1 MKKIIVGI
9 SGATGVVYGV
19 RLLEVLKD
27 LNVETHLILS
37 EGAKVNIEIET
48 DLTVGQIENLAS
60 HVHDNKNVGASVAS
74 GSFKTDGMVIAP
86 CSIRTLSGVA
96 RSYNENLLIRAA
108 DVILKERRRLVLVV
122 RETPLHKGHLSL
134 MSEASDLGA
143 VILPPMPAF
152 YHMPASIQ
160 DIIDQ
165 TVGKILDQLDIEHR
179 LFKRWEGKSFRKLL
193 RPCQSEGS
201 VG

>member
-1 MKKIIVGI
+1 MKRIIIGI

-37 EGAKVNIEIET
+37 DGARKNIEIET
-48 DLTVGQIENLAS
+48 DLSIEKIENLAS
-60 HVHDNKNVGASVAS
+60 EVHDIKNVGASIAS
-74 GSFKTDGMVIAP
+74 GSFRTNGMVIAP

-96 RSYNENLLIRAA
+96 HSYNENLLIRAA
-108 DVILKERRRLVLVV
+108 DVVLKEHRRLVLVV

-134 MSEASDLGA
+134 MTQAADLGA

-165 TVGKILDQLDIEHR
+165 TVGKVLDQFDIEHHLYR
-179 LFKRWEGKSFRKLL
+179 RWEGKSYKKPL
-193 RPCQSEGS
+193 RTTLRGIQ
-201 VG
+201 

>member
-1 MKKIIVGI
+1 MKRIIIGI

-37 EGAKVNIEIET
+37 DGARKNIEIET
-48 DLTVGQIENLAS
+48 DLSIEKIENLAS
-60 HVHDNKNVGASVAS
+60 EVHDIKNVGASIAS
-74 GSFKTDGMVIAP
+74 GSFRTNGMVIAP

-96 RSYNENLLIRAA
+96 HSYNENLLIRAA
-108 DVILKERRRLVLVV
+108 DVVLKEHRRLVLVV

-134 MSEASDLGA
+134 MTQAADLGA

-165 TVGKILDQLDIEHR
+165 TVGKVLDQFDIEHHLYR
-179 LFKRWEGKSFRKLL
+179 RWEGKSFRK
-193 RPCQSEGS
+193 RET
-201 VG
+201 

>member
-1 MKKIIVGI
+1 MKRIVVGI
-9 SGATGVVYGV
+9 SGATGVVYGI

-27 LNVETHLILS
+27 LDVETHLILS
-37 EGAKVNIEIET
+37 DGAKKNIEIET
-48 DLTVGQIENLAS
+48 DLTVKQIEGLAFN
-60 HVHDNKNVGASVAS
+60 VHDIKDVGASVAS
-74 GSFKTDGMVIAP
+74 GSFKTDGMVIVP

-96 RSYNENLLIRAA
+96 HSYDENLLIRAA
-108 DVILKERRRLVLVV
+108 DVALKERRRLVLVV
-122 RETPLHKGHLSL
+122 RETPLHKGHLCL

-165 TVGKILDQLDIEHR
+165 TIGKILDQFDIDHR
-179 LFKRWEGKSFRKLL
+179 LYRRWEGKSFRKLL
-193 RPCQSEGS
+193 KPH
-201 VG
+201 